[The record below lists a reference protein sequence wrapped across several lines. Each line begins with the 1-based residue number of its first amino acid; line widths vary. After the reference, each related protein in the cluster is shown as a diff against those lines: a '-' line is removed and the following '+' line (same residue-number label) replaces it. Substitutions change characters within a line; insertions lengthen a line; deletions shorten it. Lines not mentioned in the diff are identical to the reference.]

1 MELLVEE
8 KDKQELSILLKKG
21 NAIFPGPGGPS
32 GRESRRERRVQS
44 LREARAGGVSIWEI
58 TQTS

>member
-8 KDKQELSILLKKG
+8 KDKQEFSILLKKG
-21 NAIFPGPGGPS
+21 EHHLQGQGDHLEEKVERALSAEFEGG
-32 GRESRRERRVQS
+32 Q
-44 LREARAGGVSIWEI
+44 GGGISIWEI

>member
-21 NAIFPGPGGPS
+21 
-32 GRESRRERRVQS
+32 EHHL
-44 LREARAGGVSIWEI
+44 LRARGTIWKRK
-58 TQTS
+58 